1 MKYLLLML
9 VFVCAQS
16 MADQIMTN
24 MSLSFTPAVNETTC
38 EFSAYDQYNTFRY
51 SKTGNVR
58 DVGGCVVSYTQASF
72 SEVFQ
77 YCSQQPKAPYNTFQ
91 EQHCQ
96 IWTQGTEVHFYIP
109 TKSKSMC
116 LFTCLTAK

>member
-1 MKYLLLML
+1 ML

-58 DVGGCVVSYTQASF
+58 DVGGCVVSYKN
-72 SEVFQ
+72 
-77 YCSQQPKAPYNTFQ
+77 SQLGHPPVKNPLKDLS
-91 EQHCQ
+91 
-96 IWTQGTEVHFYIP
+96 V
-109 TKSKSMC
+109 C
-116 LFTCLTAK
+116 LATDLILKRYM